1 MNKIK
6 FFMLTLCCLCA
17 GVISF
22 AFVGTSSVYAV
33 STTTDIVEEL
43 SKAPNLQGV
52 TEINNLIVFV
62 VLKGETEQMSYAEEV
77 VQKVEKLT
85 NTNKDS
91 LYNYYK
97 ALSNGNLRLKS
108 KIATVTKNGVTDYFI
123 HEAKSISKDDLY
135 PTNRNELEANLIK
148 DALDELDLYPNNVPS
163 ASELDTNNDD
173 IIDSITML
181 VINQGDNKVDIGNDN
196 DMLLWPHHWGTNGKC
211 YPSIKDK
218 TVSGYMLFTSD
229 MIDYGRVDDT
239 CSCYAHEMGHQL
251 GFPDLYESKS
261 GGAFNVGE
269 WDIMAL
275 NSLQYMNSYSRWVAG
290 WIKNSQFV
298 KMSINGTYTLKP
310 VNYDEENVLND
321 STLSNP
327 VICYYVE
334 DPNYAGQYIC
344 FEYRKRDG
352 LFDQYLPN
360 EGLLIY
366 RIDTNLVKNQYYLPS
381 NNYSTTSASMHIMRP
396 VNQTVPAVYGNE
408 TKTFGIAT
416 NLYSTV
422 TSGNYITYQVY
433 DSSKDMEKQTISYV
447 NSGIVVTDIVF
458 NSNGTMSFSIDA
470 PSLQVNPEVDAS
482 AFNDQVLYERLLKA
496 IGKSK
501 TETAYY
507 NDFKD
512 LTSLDLSGQGITD
525 LTGLDTVNLSSL
537 TYLNLSKNPLVNGL
551 DLLSQLDSLET
562 LVMMDCGLVEIGFI
576 PSNVKYVNFASNSI
590 QDFSPLSNLILLE
603 KALMVFNQFDASINE
618 NASIRLLVEKGDS
631 RYIIGI
637 QNVGATTYLGQK
649 YVLYS
654 GSNFDSNVTFMMSK
668 DNSNI
673 TTTLTSGLVLL
684 DTGSYKAVLTV
695 PKNSVFNQ
703 EAEYTKTINFR
714 IINVSLKTDYVEVMQ
729 GKTYSPDS
737 SSSLVGYTGSLGLD
751 ISVYYGDDRTAVD
764 KVDTAVAGMYYVIF
778 TITSENSTDV
788 MVLVK
793 KVKVFGNEYITF
805 GYDEHGNENDMPD
818 VNLYKALLTIVGKS
832 NSDLGANDENKLFV
846 QDFYFYDVNNTGV
859 DPITQIDLS
868 SKQISSLKGI
878 ELLNL
883 SKVTKIIV
891 DNNSI
896 TDISPLFNFVHLK
909 ELFAFNNNISSIDG
923 IAVMTGLTKLDLS
936 YNIITDVSP
945 LKSLTEPYTL
955 IENGNAQNL
964 TCVNVMFNMLDM
976 NKTNNSWIISNNQT
990 LAMISPYKIFI
1001 VLVQGLS
1008 DGDIYTWYK
1017 GTPDSQKSNFSYYQ
1031 TQANTYVDSSGK
1043 EAKYYAV
1050 LVGSNEVKWE
1060 NGQQAIK
1067 SGTFTVGAKINKNL
1081 FKADGLQSRKKVYY
1095 AVELTLKDLTP
1106 KAGVTESLLLSSE
1119 DPNAVL
1125 STEVIML
1132 PDVGDIK
1139 FGSVSGLTLSDDRKN
1154 VEVVYLENS
1163 SGRKFQ
1169 NGTAGRYQIHYI
1181 ITTYNAKTGNI
1192 SDSTSVYRIIDV
1204 ISNSQVRYNPGAV
1217 NYADQNEKDKA
1228 IGVIDENL
1236 WKALLKLTG
1245 VTEKENIDGNYF
1257 KYINKYDTY
1266 NLTSLDLQNLGIEY
1280 INGINE
1286 FALPKVTAIRLNNNK
1301 IKSVVPIEK
1310 IPSDTFKNLIVI
1322 DLSCNQITDASPL
1335 VDFKVVQDAS
1345 VIAQGK
1351 NSTVYIN
1358 LMLNKLDLS
1367 NNTNRFL
1374 LDENSYNHTGN
1385 YFMNAILVGLQG
1397 LEASQDRVTY
1407 NTERSKAGFY
1417 YYDENIKY
1425 AKLVSDAIHKEVDE
1439 GSVDY
1444 VYNQYYYFEEAGEY
1458 EVKFSANFNVS
1469 SVSVSRINFTGKIRH
1484 GKVYLSSN
1492 EVDVDYSATDNQDER
1507 DIVINDTSL
1516 VFEGIPQEEYQIQSQ
1531 IPNFTLS
1538 RKARF
1543 EQTTNVYLKDDIAQS
1558 GIFRKIVNVKDRE
1571 APVITF
1577 TGNNFI
1583 IIHKGEP
1590 TGLNSRYGVDVEVTA
1605 TDNYDS
1611 NVQINI
1617 EVLNSKGESVD
1628 RVDVDKPDVYT
1639 VIFKAR
1645 DSSQNE
1651 AESVQ
1656 RVIKVIYRPYTVV
1669 MLDKPEARF
1678 MTGEVEFKVQ
1688 LIIAEGED
1696 VNPNPVFY
1704 WFVDGEYIDSSLPV
1718 ESDNEYVVK
1727 SVFKYEAK
1735 TAGEH
1740 IVTLRIN
1747 NMTGDPSE
1755 ENQTPYERTFF
1766 VLLDNNVLNI
1776 VIGVGVGIVVVT
1788 IATIV
1793 TIFAFKKHR
1802 RNKYQEYENKTYR

>member
-1 MNKIK
+1 
-6 FFMLTLCCLCA
+6 MLTLCCLCV
-17 GVISF
+17 GVTSF
-22 AFVGTSSVYAV
+22 ALVGIPNVYAV
-33 STTTDIVEEL
+33 NTTTTDSIEEP
-43 SKAPNLQGV
+43 SKAPQLQGV

-62 VLKGETEQMSYAEEV
+62 VLKGETEQKSYVNEV
-77 VQKVEKLT
+77 AQKVEALV
-85 NTNKDS
+85 NTNENS

-97 ALSNGNLRLKS
+97 ALSNGKLSLRS
-108 KIATVTKNGVTDYFI
+108 TIATVTKNGVTEYFI
-123 HEAKSISKDDLY
+123 HEAKSISKDDMY
-135 PTNRNELEANLIK
+135 STTRNKLEADLIK

-163 ASELDTNNDD
+163 ANELDTNNDE

-181 VINQGDNKVDIGNDN
+181 VINQGDNKVNVNDN
-196 DMLLWPHHWGTNGKC
+196 DMLLWPHHWGTNNIC
-211 YPSIKDK
+211 HPTIKNK
-218 TVSGYMLFTSD
+218 YVGGYMLFTSD
-229 MIDYGRVDDT
+229 MIDYGRVSGT

-251 GFPDLYESKS
+251 GFPDLYESVS
-261 GGAFNVGE
+261 GGSFNVGE
-269 WDIMAL
+269 WDVMAS
-275 NSLQYMNSYSRWVAG
+275 NSLQYMNSYSRKTAG
-290 WIKNSQFV
+290 WIKSSQFA
-298 KMSINGTYTLKP
+298 KMSMNGTYTLKP
-310 VNYDEENVLND
+310 VNYDEENVLNGG
-321 STLSNP
+321 TLSNP

-352 LFDQYLPN
+352 LFDKYLPD

-366 RIDTNLVKNQYYLPS
+366 RIDTNLVEDQYYLPS
-381 NNYSTTSASMHIMRP
+381 NYYTTSPASMHVMRP
-396 VNQTVPAVYGNE
+396 VGQSNATTFGDK
-408 TKTFGIAT
+408 TTTFGIADG
-416 NLYSTV
+416 LYSTV

-433 DSSKDMEKQTISYV
+433 DSSTTTKDQTISYI
-447 NSGIVVTDIVF
+447 NSGIVVSDIKF
-458 NSNGTMSFSIDA
+458 NTNGTMSFTIDA
-470 PSLQVNPEVDAS
+470 PSLQVNPEVEAS
-482 AFNDQVLYERLLKA
+482 AFNDQALYDRLLKA

-512 LTSLDLSGQGITD
+512 LTSLDLSGQNITD
-525 LTGLDTVNLSSL
+525 LTGLDMVNLSSL
-537 TYLNLSKNPLVNGL
+537 TYLNLSKNPIVNGL
-551 DLLSQLDSLET
+551 DLLSQLNSLET
-562 LVMMDCGLVEIGFI
+562 LVMMDCGLTEIGFV
-576 PSNVKYVNFASNSI
+576 PSDVKYVNFASNNI
-590 QDFSPLSNLILLE
+590 QDFSPLNNLTLLE
-603 KALMVFNQFDASINE
+603 KALMVFNQFDASINA
-618 NASIRLLVEKGDS
+618 NASIRALIEKGDS
-631 RYIIGI
+631 RYIVGL

-654 GSNFDSNVTFMMSK
+654 GNNFDSNVTFIMSK

-673 TTTLTSGLVLL
+673 TTLLTSGLVLL
-684 DTGSYKAVLTV
+684 DTGSYKAVLTI

-703 EAEYTKTINFR
+703 ETEYTKTINFR

-751 ISVYYGDDRTAVD
+751 ISVSYGEDRTPVD
-764 KVDTAVAGMYYVIF
+764 KVDTTVAGMYYVTF
-778 TITSENSTDV
+778 TITSENSTDEI
-788 MVLVK
+788 VLVK
-793 KVKVFGNEYITF
+793 RVKVFGNEYITC

-818 VNLYKALLTIVGKS
+818 VNLYKALLAMVGKS

-868 SKQISSLKGI
+868 SKQISSLKGM

-909 ELFAFNNNISSIDG
+909 ELFAFNNNISSIEG
-923 IAVMTGLTKLDLS
+923 IEVMTNLNKLDLS

-976 NKTNNSWIISNNQT
+976 TKTNNSWIISNNQT
-990 LAMISPYKIFI
+990 MAMISPYKIFI

-1050 LVGSNEVKWE
+1050 LVGSNEVRWE

-1081 FKADGLQSRKKVYY
+1081 FKADGLQSRKRVYY

-1106 KAGVTESLLLSSE
+1106 KAGVTDALLLKDE

-1169 NGTAGRYQIHYI
+1169 NGIVGRYQIQYI
-1181 ITTYNAKTGNI
+1181 ITTYNAKTGNV

-1204 ISNSQVRYNPGAV
+1204 ISNTQVRYNPEA
-1217 NYADQNEKDKA
+1217 KDKDNA

-1245 VTEKENIDGNYF
+1245 VTEKENVDGNYF

-1301 IKSVVPIEK
+1301 IKSVLPIK
-1310 IPSDTFKNLIVI
+1310 RIPSDTFKNLIVI
-1322 DLSCNQITDASPL
+1322 DLSYNQITDASPL
-1335 VDFKVVQDAS
+1335 IDFKVVQKAS
-1345 VIAQGK
+1345 VIAEGK

-1367 NNTNRFL
+1367 INTNRFL
-1374 LDENSYNHTGN
+1374 LDENSYNNTGN
-1385 YFMNAILVGLQG
+1385 YFMKSILVGLQG
-1397 LEASQDRVTY
+1397 LETTQDRVTY
-1407 NTERSKAGFY
+1407 GTERSKAGFY

-1425 AKLVSDAIHKEVDE
+1425 AKLVSEAIHKESDE
-1439 GSVDY
+1439 GSADY
-1444 VYNQYYYFEEAGEY
+1444 VFNQYYYFEEAGEY

-1484 GKVYLSSN
+1484 GKVYLSNN

-1507 DIVINDTSL
+1507 DVVINNTSL
-1516 VFEGIPQEEYQIQSQ
+1516 VFEGIPEEEYEVKSQ
-1531 IPNFTLS
+1531 IPSFTLS
-1538 RKARF
+1538 RLAQF
-1543 EQTTNVYLKDDIAQS
+1543 VQTTNVYLKDDTAQS
-1558 GIFRKIVNVKDRE
+1558 GIFNKIVYVKDRE

-1577 TGNNFI
+1577 TGDDFI

-1590 TGLNSRYGVDVEVTA
+1590 TGLNSRYGVDVEVTVS
-1605 TDNYDS
+1605 DNYDP
-1611 NVQINI
+1611 NVQIDI
-1617 EVLNSKGESVD
+1617 EVLNSKGESVE
-1628 RVDVDKPDVYT
+1628 RVDVDKPDIYT
-1639 VIFKAR
+1639 VIFKAH
-1645 DSSQNE
+1645 DGSGNV

-1656 RVIKVIYRPYTVV
+1656 RTIKVIYRPYTVV
-1669 MLDKPEARF
+1669 MFDKPEAKF

-1727 SVFKYEAK
+1727 SVFKYQAK

-1740 IVTLRIN
+1740 VVTLRIN
-1747 NMTGDPSE
+1747 NKTGDPSE

-1766 VLLDNNVLNI
+1766 VLLDNNVVNT
-1776 VIGVGVGIVVVT
+1776 VIGVGVGIVVF
-1788 IATIV
+1788 TIV
-1793 TIFAFKKHR
+1793 TLVTVFALKRHR